1 MLKRENSYFI
11 VGLVIFY
18 LLLFLSPFK
27 ILYFASYF
35 VAAFFFYKATNDIQ
49 KSLLYSLILSL
60 FSDFG
65 LAKSLF
71 MMQPEE
77 FNLGPGYSISP
88 MTAFI
93 LCLLPFTFIRK
104 MKTIQKSDVFVVLF
118 FASTLISFYFFPYT
132 NVLFGIISLGEVILL
147 YFILRTHFIEKDFKN
162 ISVLLISL
170 MIFQTVLGGIQFLF
184 QQPVGQI
191 AEQIIT
197 NNPYG
202 LVTREDQTLF
212 RVSGTFAHPNFLAS
226 FILLSSPFILLFPS
240 SNIYLNIFKILAII
254 ILIFTYSRAA
264 WVIFALVILLM
275 LVTKLIRFKI
285 PESIPLW
292 WYSIPIA
299 FTIIFII
306 LTPYLNA
313 RLNSFPDAFEEGGSM
328 DVRFKLLEEGIS
340 LVTQYPFTGVGLN
353 RSREEYI
360 SSPVTDYFEKY
371 PPVRFTGIHNTPLE
385 IASETGIPGLL
396 FFVMFLFFVFK
407 NYFENDKTYLKNAAF
422 IGLLGLIG
430 ISMFNPFFHTSQ
442 FRIFF
447 LLSAIILV

>member
-1 MLKRENSYFI
+1 MIKNKKHYFVI
-11 VGLVIFY
+11 GLSIFY

-27 ILYFASYF
+27 IIYFASYF
-35 VAAFFFYKATNDIQ
+35 VATFFFYLATNNIQ

-65 LAKSLF
+65 LAKSIF

-93 LCLLPFTFIRK
+93 FCLLPFTFLRK
-104 MKTIQKSDVFVVLF
+104 MKTIRGSDVFVVLF
-118 FASTLISFYFFPYT
+118 FASTLISFYVFPYT
-132 NVLFGIISLGEVILL
+132 NVLFGIISLGELILL
-147 YFILRTHFIEKDFKN
+147 YFILRTLITEKDFEN
-162 ISVLLISL
+162 ISIILISL
-170 MIFQTVLGGIQFLF
+170 MIFQTILGGIQFLF
-184 QQPVGQI
+184 QQPIGQI

-202 LVTREDQTLF
+202 LVTREDTNLF

-226 FILLSSPFILLFPS
+226 FILVSYPFLLLFPS
-240 SNIYLNIFKILAII
+240 VNIYLNIFKVLAFI

-264 WVIFALVILLM
+264 WVVAALIGVLL
-275 LVTKLIRFKI
+275 LFTKQIKIKI
-285 PESIPLW
+285 PKEVPL
-292 WYSIPIA
+292 YYYLILIILTA
-299 FTIIFII
+299 IFIY

-313 RLNSFPDAFEEGGSM
+313 RLNSFPYAFEEGGSM

-340 LVTQYPFTGVGLN
+340 LVTQYPVTGVGLN

-385 IASETGIPGLL
+385 IASEVGIPGI
-396 FFVMFLFFVFK
+396 FFLIMFLFYVFK
-407 NYFENDKTYLKNAAF
+407 NYLKNKKIYLKNAAF
-422 IGLLGLIG
+422 FGLLGLIG

-447 LLSAIILV
+447 LLAAIILV